1 MNKDDHF
8 TLLTVRRA
16 LNEAAARK
24 AADEH
29 SPAADDADTD
39 AKAAS

>member
-1 MNKDDHF
+1 MNKDHF

-16 LNEAAARK
+16 LKEAAARK
-24 AADEH
+24 AASENP
-29 SPAADDADTD
+29 PAADDADTD

>member
-1 MNKDDHF
+1 MNKTD

-16 LNEAAARK
+16 LKEEAARK
-24 AADEH
+24 AANEK